1 MKSILARRRALLL
14 VWIWLAMI
22 GGASADPVL
31 VLYPEAPDP
40 YRQAFDQIMTGI
52 ARTAER
58 PVHRHRI
65 AATTERAQI
74 QDGLD
79 PAEPDATVVILGQP
93 MATLAEIR
101 QSLDPH
107 RRIFVSGINAL
118 PGQIPWPGVSL
129 IIEPQRYLQT
139 LHAVAPHIQIV
150 IAFYHAQ
157 DQAWVPL
164 ATQAAHAIG
173 LHLEPIAVTD
183 AVSAVQR
190 LTETLKTLD
199 PQTTALWFTANT
211 IELDSELLFPWIL
224 EQTWARN
231 IVAFSDTITHAKR
244 GFLFALSPDY
254 LEVGAEL
261 GRRLHASGTQAKFS
275 LTRAARFALN
285 LRTARHLGLPVP
297 DDLIRRADR
306 LFPQP

>member
-1 MKSILARRRALLL
+1 MRSISARRRALLL
-14 VWIWLAMI
+14 VWLWLAMI
-22 GGASADPVL
+22 GRASADPVL
-31 VLYPEAPDP
+31 VFYPEAPDP

-65 AATTERAQI
+65 AVATERAQI
-74 QDGLD
+74 QGWLD
-79 PAEPDATVVILGQP
+79 HAEPDATVVILGQP
-93 MATLAEIR
+93 TATLAEIS
-101 QSLDPH
+101 QNLDRPH
-107 RRIFVSGINAL
+107 PIFVAGINAL

-129 IIEPQRYLQT
+129 IIEPQPYLQT
-139 LHAVAPHIQIV
+139 LHTVAPHIRTV

-157 DQAWVPL
+157 DHPWVSL
-164 ATQAAHAIG
+164 ATQAANAIG

-190 LTETLKTLD
+190 MTEALKTLD
-199 PQTTALWFTANT
+199 PKTTALWFTANT
-211 IELDSELLFPWIL
+211 IELDSELIFPWIL
-224 EQTWARN
+224 EQTWARK
-231 IVAFSDTITHAKR
+231 IAAFSDTITHAKR
-244 GFLFALSPDY
+244 GLLFALYPDY
-254 LEVGAEL
+254 IEVGAEL
-261 GRRLHASGTQAKFS
+261 GRRLHASGTRAEFT